1 MVSGVILHSLPS
13 GYRFDLRRRKL
24 LTPLRSV
31 ELSERQQTQ
40 LLAAGEVI
48 IRQGEPADRFYVVSR
63 GRVEVVND
71 QPRGDHIHLA
81 WLEAGDYFGEIG
93 LLQGRPRM
101 ATVRAGDDEVE
112 MLALD
117 RDAFAG
123 LLKESPEEAQD
134 IAAVMS
140 ARLASLQGSA

>member
-1 MVSGVILHSLPS
+1 MSRIGKLPIQVPSGV
-13 GYRFDLRRRKL
+13 
-24 LTPLRSV
+24 
-31 ELSERQQTQ
+31 
-40 LLAAGEVI
+40 EVPI
-48 IRQGEPADRFYVVSR
+48 Q
-63 GRVEVVND
+63 
-71 QPRGDHIHLA
+71 
-81 WLEAGDYFGEIG
+81 
-93 LLQGRPRM
+93 M